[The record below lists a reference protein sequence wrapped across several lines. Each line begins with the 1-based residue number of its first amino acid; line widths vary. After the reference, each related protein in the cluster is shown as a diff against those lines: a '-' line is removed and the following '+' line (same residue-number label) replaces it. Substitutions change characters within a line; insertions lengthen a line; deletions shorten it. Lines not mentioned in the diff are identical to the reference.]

1 MKKKVSIITP
11 LYNAE
16 RYVSETINS
25 VLNQS
30 YKNWEMILVDDCSS
44 DQSVSI
50 VEKIQ
55 EQDVRIR
62 LLKNQTNIGPG
73 ASRNKAIDE
82 ASGDI
87 IAFLDSDDIWHPE
100 KLSKHLGFME
110 DKVSVFSHTSYGFID
125 EDGRKIKSTFHVS
138 NKPIDYHGLL
148 KRTEI
153 SCLTAM
159 FDVNKL
165 GKMHMPALSRAEDY
179 GLWLDILKK
188 GVVSDPLDEELA
200 YYRQHSASA
209 TSEKWKHILQ
219 HWRFLR
225 NRESLSFLTS
235 TYYTLHWAFNGF
247 LKYYL
252 K

>member
-1 MKKKVSIITP
+1 MNKKVSIITP

-25 VLNQS
+25 VVNQS
-30 YKNWEMILVDDCSS
+30 YKNWEMILVDDCST
-44 DQSVSI
+44 DQSASI

-55 EQDVRIR
+55 EQDARIR

-73 ASRNKAIDE
+73 ASRNKAIDQ
-82 ASGDI
+82 ATGDV

-110 DKVSVFSHTSYGFID
+110 DNSSVFSHTSYGFID
-125 EDGRKIKSTFHVS
+125 EYGRKIKSTFHVS
-138 NKPIDYHGLL
+138 NKPIDYRDLL

-159 FDVNKL
+159 YDVNKL
-165 GKMHMPALSRAEDY
+165 GKMHMPLLSRAEDY

-188 GVVSDPLDEELA
+188 EL
-200 YYRQHSASA
+200 
-209 TSEKWKHILQ
+209 
-219 HWRFLR
+219 
-225 NRESLSFLTS
+225 FLT
-235 TYYTLHWAFNGF
+235 L
-247 LKYYL
+247 
-252 K
+252 

>member
-1 MKKKVSIITP
+1 MNKKVSIITP

-16 RYVSETINS
+16 RYVSDTINS
-25 VLNQS
+25 VVNQS
-30 YKNWEMILVDDCSS
+30 YENWEMILVDDCSS
-44 DQSVSI
+44 DQSASI

-55 EQDVRIR
+55 EQDARIR

-73 ASRNKAIDE
+73 ASRNKAIDQ
-82 ASGDI
+82 ATGDI

-110 DKVSVFSHTSYGFID
+110 DNSSVFSHTSYGFID

-138 NKPIDYHGLL
+138 NKPIDYWDLL

-159 FDVNKL
+159 YDVNKL
-165 GKMHMPALSRAEDY
+165 GKMHMPLLSRAEDY

-188 GVVSDPLDEELA
+188 GVVSDPFDEELA
-200 YYRQHSASA
+200 FYRLHSASA
-209 TSEKWKHILQ
+209 TSKKWKHILG
-219 HWRFLR
+219 HWSFLR
-225 NRESLSFLTS
+225 NREKLSLIAS
-235 TYYTLHWAFNGF
+235 TYYTITWAIGGF
-247 LKYYL
+247 VKYYL